1 MAELT
6 ELKEQ
11 KNKQKDFLKIPAGAF
26 GYGIK
31 DNQLTPEELLVWAHL
46 YNSVQFVG
54 YNSEKPKAKVM
65 IEMLAY
71 ECSFAKQKR
80 LNNPKV
86 VASLNGLIK
95 KGYIEVEAIGNIDL
109 VKATFLVVTLLVG
122 NKEKTVNKDGE
133 QKVMFQAIT
142 KNELQKFTVA
152 GENNAKRFMVYAYTK
167 WRSGI
172 KTMEWTT
179 SYSYW
184 ANLLGYKTNNN
195 TIEFIKSCSDFLGV
209 KKGGKIKDS
218 SGNFINEANHYY
230 LLDSDEV
237 FEVKKE
243 AREVKKHAVTDEI
256 KAINDFDN
264 VTDYRVD
271 EAIFKRLAVIG
282 KSKEHKFEQS
292 DYYILKTT
300 KDETLKELIEK
311 KIEKLSKNNNVAE
324 MFERFEKDYEETE
337 KCKMENLKK
346 LSLMNDYEED
356 VEEYV
361 PSFDYEVD
369 KDQNDVS
376 FLFED

>member
-11 KNKQKDFLKIPAGAF
+11 KRKQKDFLKVPAGVF

-54 YNSEKPKAKVM
+54 YSSDKPKAEVTVDT
-65 IEMLAY
+65 LAY
-71 ECSFAKQKR
+71 KCSFAKQKR

-86 VASLNGLIK
+86 VASLEGLIQ
-95 KGYIEVEAIGNIDL
+95 KGYIEVEAIGSEDL
-109 VKATFLVVTLLVG
+109 VKASFLVVTLKVEE
-122 NKEKTVNKDGE
+122 KEVTVNSDGE
-133 QKVMFQAIT
+133 PKVMFQAIT
-142 KNELQKFTVA
+142 QNELKKFTVA
-152 GENNAKRFMVYAYTK
+152 GENNARRFMVYAYTK

-172 KTMEWTT
+172 KTMDWTT

-184 ANLLGYKTNNN
+184 ANLLSYKTNNN

-209 KKGGKIKDS
+209 KRGSKIQDS

-243 AREVKKHAVTDEI
+243 AKEEQKYAVTDKI
-256 KAINDFDN
+256 KAVNDFDK
-264 VTDYRVD
+264 VTDERIN
-271 EAIFKRLAVIG
+271 EAMFKRLAVIG
-282 KSKEHKFEQS
+282 KSGEYKFEQS
-292 DYYILKTT
+292 DYYIFKTT
-300 KDETLKELIEK
+300 KDEALKELIEK

-337 KCKMENLKK
+337 KRKMKDLKK
-346 LSLMNDYEED
+346 LSATYNDE
-356 VEEYV
+356 EEYV
-361 PSFDYEVD
+361 PSFNYEID
-369 KDQNDVS
+369 KDQNDFS

>member
-6 ELKEQ
+6 ALKGQ
-11 KNKQKDFLKIPAGAF
+11 KRKQKDFLKIPAGAF

-46 YNSVQFVG
+46 YNNVQFIG
-54 YNSEKPKAKVM
+54 YDNAKPTTK
-65 IEMLAY
+65 ITIDMLAY

-86 VASLNGLIK
+86 VASLEGLIQ
-95 KGYIEVEAIGNIDL
+95 KGYIQVEAIGNEDL
-109 VKATFLVVTLLVG
+109 VKATFLVVTLMVG
-122 NKEKTVNKDGE
+122 EKEVTVNSDGE
-133 QKVMFQAIT
+133 PKVMFQAIT
-142 KNELQKFTVA
+142 QNELKKFTVA
-152 GENNAKRFMVYAYTK
+152 GENNARRFMVYAYTK
-167 WRSGI
+167 WRGAI

-184 ANLLGYKTNNN
+184 ANLLNYKTNNN

-243 AREVKKHAVTDEI
+243 AREEQKHAVTDKI
-256 KAINDFDN
+256 KAINDFDK
-264 VTDYRVD
+264 VTDERVD
-271 EAIFKRLAVIG
+271 EATFKRLAVIG
-282 KSKEHKFEQS
+282 NSKEHKFEQS
-292 DYYILKTT
+292 DYYIFKTT
-300 KDETLKELIEK
+300 TDEALKELIEN

-324 MFERFEKDYEETE
+324 MFERFAKDYEETE
-337 KCKMENLKK
+337 ARKMEDFKK
-346 LSLMNDYEED
+346 LSATYEED
-356 VEEYV
+356 EEYV
-361 PSFDYEVD
+361 STFNYEVD
-369 KDQNDVS
+369 KDQNDFS